1 MQPRCGPEPDSD
13 AYPIRLWWCITAGGG
28 QVQFTN
34 NGVRRM
40 VTTKQ
45 YDNLNRLRQISNTGG
60 TGSTLASFAYTYN
73 DANQRVRVTLA
84 DGSYWLYEY
93 DRLGQVIAGRKYWS
107 DGTPVAGQQ
116 FEYGFDDIGNRK
128 VARRGGDENGW
139 NLRQSL
145 YTANLLNQY
154 SQRTVPGYVDILGIA
169 LATKPVYV
177 NGQIAYRKGEYFR
190 RELSVNNAS
199 AISMATGDSDGDGDW
214 ETPL

>member
-1 MQPRCGPEPDSD
+1 MRQSQPINSALGKRSCHCHT
-13 AYPIRLWWCITAGGG
+13 R
-28 QVQFTN
+28 
-34 NGVRRM
+34 
-40 VTTKQ
+40 
-45 YDNLNRLRQISNTGG
+45 
-60 TGSTLASFAYTYN
+60 YN
-73 DANQRVRVTLA
+73 DANQRVRVTLS

-154 SQRTVPGYVDILGIA
+154 TQRTVPGYVDIIGIA
-169 LATKPVYV
+169 LANKAVYV
-177 NGQIAYRKGEYFR
+177 NGQLAYRKGEYFR
-190 RELSVNNAS
+190 KELSVNNAS
-199 AISMATGDSDGDGDW
+199 APVWQSVTVTATG
-214 ETPL
+214 ETQVTGNVFVPRTPESFTYL